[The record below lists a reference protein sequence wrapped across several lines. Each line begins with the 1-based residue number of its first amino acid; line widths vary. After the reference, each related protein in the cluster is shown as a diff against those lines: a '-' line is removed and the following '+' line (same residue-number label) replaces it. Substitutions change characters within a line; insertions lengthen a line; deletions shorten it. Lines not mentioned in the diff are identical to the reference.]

1 MTLSSDDLFA
11 CQRQTRASC
20 PDWVQTI
27 ILKNIR
33 ETHKAKIQKEHRIR
47 EDHCEGF
54 TDDWAAV
61 AAEVQ
66 SRPSSLPP
74 PCGTPRIQ
82 SQLSRRPPLRGTP
95 RIHSQTSSNLRIG
108 TLAGALDNRKDSQ
121 ETVRSSDFSQAS
133 ATQLLTFLDSDVQTP
148 DGSQQVAVG
157 LTLENTVTPTTLR
170 HLALSLDD
178 LEPPEEAAAD
188 SELWDIEQEQG
199 VSSDACS

>member
-1 MTLSSDDLFA
+1 MTLCSEDLFRR
-11 CQRQTRASC
+11 QRQMWAFC
-20 PDWVQTI
+20 PDSVQTI

-33 ETHKAKIQKEHRIR
+33 ETMKAKIQKEHRIL
-47 EDHCEGF
+47 EDRCEGF

-66 SRPSSLPP
+66 SEPSSLPP

-82 SQLSRRPPLRGTP
+82 SQRSSRSPPRGTP
-95 RIHSQTSSNLRIG
+95 RIHRQTSSNLRIG
-108 TLAGALDNRKDSQ
+108 TLGGTLDNRNDSQ
-121 ETVRSSDFSQAS
+121 ETVASSDCSHAS
-133 ATQLLTFLDSDVQTP
+133 ATLLLTFLNSDLQTP

-178 LEPPEEAAAD
+178 LELPDEAAAD

-199 VSSDACS
+199 VTSYVCS

>member
-1 MTLSSDDLFA
+1 MTLSSEDLFGR
-11 CQRQTRASC
+11 QRQTWASC

-33 ETHKAKIQKEHRIR
+33 ETIKAKIQKEHRIR
-47 EDHCEGF
+47 EDRCEGF

-66 SRPSSLPP
+66 SQPSSLPP

-82 SQLSRRPPLRGTP
+82 SQLSSRPPPRGTP

-108 TLAGALDNRKDSQ
+108 TLAGALDNRNDSQ
-121 ETVRSSDFSQAS
+121 ETVASSDFSQAS
-133 ATQLLTFLDSDVQTP
+133 ATRLLTFLDSDLQTP

-170 HLALSLDD
+170 HLVLSLDD

-188 SELWDIEQEQG
+188 SEGWDIEQEQG

>member
-1 MTLSSDDLFA
+1 MLSSEDLFGR
-11 CQRQTRASC
+11 QRQTRASC

-33 ETHKAKIQKEHRIR
+33 VTIKAKIQKEHRIR
-47 EDHCEGF
+47 ENRCKGF

-61 AAEVQ
+61 TAEVQ
-66 SRPSSLPP
+66 SQPSSLPL

-82 SQLSRRPPLRGTP
+82 SQLSSRPPLRGTP

-108 TLAGALDNRKDSQ
+108 TLVGALDNRNDSQ
-121 ETVRSSDFSQAS
+121 ETVASSDFSQAS
-133 ATQLLTFLDSDVQTP
+133 ATRLLTFLDSDLPTP

-157 LTLENTVTPTTLR
+157 LTLENTMTPTTLR
-170 HLALSLDD
+170 HLVLSLND

>member
-1 MTLSSDDLFA
+1 MTLSSEDLFGR
-11 CQRQTRASC
+11 QRQTWASC

-33 ETHKAKIQKEHRIR
+33 ETIKAKIQKEHRIR
-47 EDHCEGF
+47 EDRCEGF

-66 SRPSSLPP
+66 SQPSSLPP

-82 SQLSRRPPLRGTP
+82 SQLSSRPPPRGTP

-108 TLAGALDNRKDSQ
+108 TLAGALDNRNDSQ
-121 ETVRSSDFSQAS
+121 ETVASSDFSQAS
-133 ATQLLTFLDSDVQTP
+133 ATRLLTFLDSDLQTP

>member
-1 MTLSSDDLFA
+1 MTLSSEDLFRR
-11 CQRQTRASC
+11 QRQMLAFC
-20 PDWVQTI
+20 PHWVQTI

-33 ETHKAKIQKEHRIR
+33 ETIKAKIQKEHRIR
-47 EDHCEGF
+47 EDRCEGF

-66 SRPSSLPP
+66 SQPSSLPP

-82 SQLSRRPPLRGTP
+82 SQLSSRPPPRGTP

-108 TLAGALDNRKDSQ
+108 TLAGALDNRNDSQ
-121 ETVRSSDFSQAS
+121 ETVASSDFSQAS
-133 ATQLLTFLDSDVQTP
+133 ATRLLTFLDSDLQTP

-178 LEPPEEAAAD
+178 LERPEEATAD
-188 SELWDIEQEQG
+188 SDLWYSEQEQG